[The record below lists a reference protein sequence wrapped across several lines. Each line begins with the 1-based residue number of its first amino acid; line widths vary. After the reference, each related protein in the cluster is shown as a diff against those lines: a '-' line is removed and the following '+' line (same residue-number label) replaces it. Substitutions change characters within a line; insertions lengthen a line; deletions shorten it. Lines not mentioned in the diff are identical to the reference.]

1 MHGTETPE
9 TRPDI
14 HSDPVLLARFFSG
27 TRLAPVWI
35 GVRLYVGWVWLS
47 AGWFML
53 QRPEWMSDG
62 TALSDAWLAR
72 QDAAGYGMTSQLISW
87 GAADWLARTT
97 AIGLTVAGIAVLLG
111 LATGIASF
119 LGILLSVNVIV
130 TNTTQLGPEVF
141 ALAVLLVMAWKSS
154 GWIGLDRWLLP
165 LAGAPWPGGFEAR
178 AHAVLLDLPETPPEL
193 HRQHR

>member
-1 MHGTETPE
+1 MRETNTPE
-9 TRPDI
+9 TPPDI
-14 HSDPVLLARFFSG
+14 HNDPLLLARFFSG

-53 QRPEWMSDG
+53 QRPEWMSG

-72 QDAAGYGMTSQLISW
+72 RDGAGYGITSQLISW
-87 GAADWLARTT
+87 GAADWMARAT

-111 LATGIASF
+111 LATGVASF

-130 TNTTQLGPEVF
+130 TDTTQLGPEVF
-141 ALAVLLVMAWKSS
+141 ALAVLLVLAWKSS

-165 LAGAPWPGGFEAR
+165 LAGAPWPGGFDADAR
-178 AHAVLLDLPETPPEL
+178 AGLLELPETQPEWL
-193 HRQHR
+193 RQRR